1 MSRTQSPRTQS
12 PQAKVE
18 DSARRLSNVVTAK
31 DNSTSSKVKNAEMRP
46 LQLLA
51 PARDAD
57 TAIVAIDHGAD
68 AVYMGA
74 PSHGARAA
82 AANSIED
89 IHRACQYAHR
99 YAACVYVTVNTIIY
113 DDELDDVRRMVWD
126 LYHAGVDAL
135 IVQDMS
141 LLRMDLPPIAL
152 HASTQCDIR
161 TPQKAR
167 FLARAGFGQIV
178 LPRELSLD
186 DIRRYAEE
194 VPRGTSLEAFVHG
207 ALCVC
212 YSGDCR
218 ASLVAGGRSANR
230 RCPCTWATP
239 VVAARLK
246 PHGRP
251 RCHGRCRHLIVQNR
265 GATQE
270 RILRGQCDGRLFTG
284 LRRCYSFF
292 MWPLSSRFG
301 RNFSADF

>member
-31 DNSTSSKVKNAEMRP
+31 DDSTSSKVKSAEMRP

-99 YAACVYVTVNTIIY
+99 YGACIYVTVNTIIY

-212 YSGDCR
+212 
-218 ASLVAGGRSANR
+218 ATAETVVPVSL
-230 RCPCTWATP
+230 P
-239 VVAARLK
+239 VGVVPTEVAAPKCVACLM
-246 PHGRP
+246 
-251 RCHGRCRHLIVQNR
+251 
-265 GATQE
+265 T
-270 RILRGQCDGRLFTG
+270 
-284 LRRCYSFF
+284 
-292 MWPLSSRFG
+292 W
-301 RNFSADF
+301 